1 MDSLFLF
8 CWLLLWSFSSIY
20 SICSESLGASL
31 NDGRRYGFC
40 ICLEMQY
47 LLYASALC
55 PVCFTFD
62 GFLQVF
68 QSQMPSSSKYIFLTC
83 YMLYISNVCLWL
95 GLRGENLQ
103 DILQVVR
110 LSSAHNFRT
119 WAKHAL
125 NKNYFVLAN
134 AITFS
139 AAVMALKFTHPV
151 SLSLWQFAT
160 GRLPPLAIQSSL
172 FP

>member
-1 MDSLFLF
+1 MDSFPLFLF
-8 CWLLLWSFSSIY
+8 SWLLLWSFSSIY

-83 YMLYISNVCLWL
+83 YMLYISNDCLWL
-95 GLRGENLQ
+95 RLGRENLQ

-110 LSSAHNFRT
+110 LSSAHNFQT

-125 NKNYFVLAN
+125 NKTILFWLMLLPFQQQLWHLNSH
-134 AITFS
+134 IQ
-139 AAVMALKFTHPV
+139 
-151 SLSLWQFAT
+151 SLSLS
-160 GRLPPLAIQSSL
+160 GNLPLDDYHH
-172 FP
+172 